1 MHKFKLVLKSLGLTL
16 VLVIIKIVVDI
27 LGLDSLETSP
37 VITAIVAGVIF
48 TIAIIFSGVL
58 SDYKEA
64 EKIPGEIAASVK
76 SLYRDVGTADKL
88 NNDLSI
94 EMRSHIKSLVGVIVD
109 NFQHNRWK
117 LSEINAE
124 IDIVDMDINTLYDKG
139 LPPPIVVKMRN
150 ELAIIEKLANRV
162 EIIMETQFIP
172 AAYHISIAST
182 VLVLLIVLF
191 TRMDPLYVGI
201 LLYGAVS
208 FVLTSLLL
216 LIHDMDNPFEV
227 RKGAVADVD
236 LRIIYKVNNSL

>member
-1 MHKFKLVLKSLGLTL
+1 MNKYKLVLKSLGLTIC
-16 VLVIIKIVVDI
+16 LVIVKIVIDI

-58 SDYKEA
+58 ADYKEA
-64 EKIPGEIAASVK
+64 EKIPGEMAASIK
-76 SLYRDVGTADKL
+76 SLYRDVGTALKADASLAGETRK
-88 NNDLSI
+88 
-94 EMRSHIKSLVGVIVD
+94 HIKQMVEVIVG
-109 NFQHNRWK
+109 NFQGNRWS
-117 LSEINAE
+117 LTEINAE
-124 IDIVDMDINTLYDKG
+124 LDKLDADINALYDKG
-139 LPPPIVVKMRN
+139 LPPPVIVKMRN
-150 ELAIIEKLANRV
+150 ELATIEKLANRV

-182 VLVLLIVLF
+182 ALVLLIVLF
-191 TRMDPLYVGI
+191 TKMDPVYVSI

-227 RKGAVADVD
+227 KKGTVADVD
-236 LRIIYKVNNSL
+236 MRIIFKLNNSL